1 MSTSY
6 DITFTKEMYP
16 LVDDIWIRVDLVQ
29 VKKHMLH
36 SPAHMLG
43 WRCPTTSRGCGTHGH
58 LGPRSDLA
66 IYLQALDFVEEEQT
80 SSADASGRRLGTSA
94 GDDDGA

>member
-1 MSTSY
+1 ML
-6 DITFTKEMYP
+6 
-16 LVDDIWIRVDLVQ
+16 LVDSGTRSILALE
-29 VKKHMLH
+29 MGE
-36 SPAHMLG
+36 AE
-43 WRCPTTSRGCGTHGH
+43 PTTHTLPHIREDADFEPRGATA
-58 LGPRSDLA
+58 RSDLA